1 MYSSFAPHVRNYL
14 QALLEYAVQNL
25 KTTHA
30 VRVISA
36 GEGGPRDGTR
46 QFCDRFKLLLPYAG
60 QSVTWEVIFQ
70 AHRPEFPP
78 DFIFDDMSFLPKIE
92 NIPGLWDWDADD
104 DGALVKVVFELLD
117 EYRKHQAS
125 LLDDFPRLQ
134 FEYSS
139 LVHQSDIPETNI
151 QVHLNRKNPGSAVRF
166 WITLPVD
173 FSRLPPVFT
182 KENLSEDTAILQVT
196 FQTPEGSR
204 ILPQLFLSPRVEE
217 GLGGTMSLKI
227 PAFSKD
233 GCLMDYVPLVKQLLE
248 NKVEQVSTS
257 FAKRK
262 EYISAFLSLFGRSLI
277 EFDSEGFGSIS
288 FLFEH
293 DDFFFI
299 LNISIPRSFPH
310 DKPSLTFQSAYH
322 ASGGWPYTITCTDYP
337 YSPRWDPSEMADRAR
352 VFVMEY
358 VPNFQSSS
366 VKNR

>member
-30 VRVISA
+30 IRVISA

-46 QFCDRFKLLLPYAG
+46 QYCDRFRLLLPYAG

-92 NIPGLWDWDADD
+92 DIPGLWDWDADD
-104 DGALVKVVFELLD
+104 EQALVKVVFELLD
-117 EYRKHQAS
+117 QYRKHQAS

-139 LVHQSDIPETNI
+139 LIHQSDISESNI
-151 QVHLNRKNPGSAVRF
+151 QVHLNRKRWKLKTVAR
-166 WITLPVD
+166 WHK
-173 FSRLPPVFT
+173 LPPDSRGPAISIQPSLRC
-182 KENLSEDTAILQVT
+182 EEDLVN
-196 FQTPEGSR
+196 PMYRGGEKPRPLPLLLNYSGR
-204 ILPQLFLSPRVEE
+204 IET

-277 EFDSEGFGSIS
+277 EFDSEGFASIS

-310 DKPSLTFQSAYH
+310 DKPSLTFQSVYH
-322 ASGGWPYTITCTDYP
+322 ASGGWPYSITCTDYP
-337 YSPRWDPSEMADRAR
+337 YSPRWDPNEMADRAR
-352 VFVMEY
+352 
-358 VPNFQSSS
+358 
-366 VKNR
+366 